1 MILRRDERTV
11 PSSPR
16 RLHSHVPCCCVA
28 PRQAVSTLLAE
39 MEAVLQLR
47 SSAAVLEASARTF
60 LSLCGDKS
68 SGGSAARAAR
78 DALVQSWVEKL
89 TALLGDSLKVGWTI
103 ISLLVLQ
110 IRSGIISRLT

>member
-1 MILRRDERTV
+1 
-11 PSSPR
+11 
-16 RLHSHVPCCCVA
+16 
-28 PRQAVSTLLAE
+28 
-39 MEAVLQLR
+39 MEAVLQLH

-103 ISLLVLQ
+103 ISLWILQ
-110 IRSGIISRLT
+110 TISSIISRLT

>member
-1 MILRRDERTV
+1 
-11 PSSPR
+11 
-16 RLHSHVPCCCVA
+16 
-28 PRQAVSTLLAE
+28 
-39 MEAVLQLR
+39 MEAVLQLH

-68 SGGSAARAAR
+68 SGGSAAQATR

-103 ISLLVLQ
+103 ISLWILQ
-110 IRSGIISRLT
+110 TISSIISRLT